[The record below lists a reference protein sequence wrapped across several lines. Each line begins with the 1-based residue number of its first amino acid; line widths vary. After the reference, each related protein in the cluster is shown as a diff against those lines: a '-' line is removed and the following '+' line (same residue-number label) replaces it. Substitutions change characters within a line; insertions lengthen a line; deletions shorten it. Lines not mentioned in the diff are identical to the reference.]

1 MRNIKY
7 LKTEILD
14 LSLYY
19 FKGAI
24 CAYIHNYINYCK
36 CVSLVS
42 YVLYTCVCVCV
53 CVCVY
58 ICK

>member
-19 FKGAI
+19 FKGAM
-24 CAYIHNYINYCK
+24 
-36 CVSLVS
+36 
-42 YVLYTCVCVCV
+42 CV

-58 ICK
+58 IYIYIYIYI